1 MLRRVFERLSR
12 KRVLKRRLPSDF
24 GSRPIYV
31 SPDAALRFWRYDLK
45 WNADRRS
52 FEHPR
57 LSLNNPLS
65 SREFSTQLRIEKFE
79 ESYGRTSQ
87 GFVIIHERS
96 PQRSLSTVVGL
107 KCRMGLP

>member
-12 KRVLKRRLPSDF
+12 NRVLKRRLPSDF

-31 SPDAALRFWRYDLK
+31 SPDAALRFSRYDLK
-45 WNADRRS
+45 RNADRRS

-65 SREFSTQLRIEKFE
+65 SREFSTQSRIEKFE
-79 ESYGRTSQ
+79 ESYGRTS
-87 GFVIIHERS
+87 
-96 PQRSLSTVVGL
+96 GL
-107 KCRMGLP
+107 CYYSRTESAKIPFHGGGVEV